1 MFSTLIP
8 ARRLVP
14 VLLLTLAGA
23 MTEGIGIVMLV
34 PLLAVLDA
42 GRGGGGGQASGMA
55 QQLAAISPGLG
66 TLLALFVCLVV
77 LRAIL
82 QQARAVAA
90 FRLEAR
96 LVDGLRARALSA
108 LLAAEW
114 RALAQ
119 MRQSDNRAL
128 LVTTI
133 DRAGSAVHQGLNA
146 VATLLNLAALGLA
159 ALLLSPLVALA
170 AVTGAGLIL
179 FAYRGLRRRARQIG
193 EAMGF
198 AYEDIYARLE
208 NVLGALRLIKSFGTE
223 DQAKARSAAA
233 FAGLRRAQLSY
244 IADTGRARIAL
255 QSGGALVLAG
265 LVWLA
270 IGYWHQSPLV
280 LLPLVALFA
289 RALPLIGALQD
300 SWQYW
305 SHDAP
310 AIQQAAR
317 LIQQAEA
324 QAEPRPDT
332 DAGPAPILR
341 RELRLEGVTLRHGSG
356 RIGLHA
362 VDCIIPARAITAIA
376 GPSGTGKTTLADVI
390 GGLLAPD
397 SGRVTIDGV
406 DLGRDALHAWRG
418 QVAYMQQEPLLF
430 GGTVRNNLVWA
441 APQADEDALHA
452 ALEQASARFVLDLPG
467 GLDCELGEGGRQLSG
482 GERQRLALVRAL
494 LRQPQLLVLDEPASA
509 LDPDNEAAV
518 AQAIARLRGTLTIV
532 VISHRGALAALADHT
547 IWLEAGRVS

>member
-1 MFSTLIP
+1 MIRTLIP
-8 ARRLVP
+8 LGRLVP
-14 VLLLTLAGA
+14 VLLVTFAGA

-34 PLLAVLDA
+34 PLLAVLGA
-42 GRGGGGGQASGMA
+42 GQGGGQASGMVG
-55 QQLAAISPGLG
+55 QLAAISPGLG
-66 TLLALFVCLVV
+66 SLLALFIGLVV

-82 QQARAVAA
+82 QQTRVVAA

-133 DRAGSAVHQGLNA
+133 DRAGTAVHQGCNA
-146 VATLLNLAALGLA
+146 LATLSHLT
-159 ALLLSPLVALA
+159 ALLLAAMILSPLIALA
-170 AVTGAGLIL
+170 AVAGAGLVL
-179 FAYRGLRRRARQIG
+179 FAYSGLRKRARLIG
-193 EAMGF
+193 ETLGL

-208 NVLGALRLIKSFGTE
+208 SVLGALRLIKSFGTE
-223 DQAKARSAAA
+223 EQAKARSAAA
-233 FAGLRRAQLSY
+233 FAGLRRAQLTY

-255 QSGGALVLAG
+255 QSGGALVLAAM
-265 LVWLA
+265 VWLA
-270 IGYWHQSPLV
+270 IGHWHLSPLV
-280 LLPLVALFA
+280 LLPLVALLA

-305 SHDAP
+305 AHDAP
-310 AIQQAAR
+310 AVEQAAR

-324 QAEPRPDT
+324 QAEARPDA
-332 DAGPAPILR
+332 DAGPAPILH

-362 VDCIIPARAITAIA
+362 VDCTVPARAITAIA
-376 GPSGTGKTTLADVI
+376 GPSGAGKTTLADVI

-397 SGRVTIDGV
+397 SGRVTIDGAE
-406 DLGRDALHAWRG
+406 LGRDGLRAWRG
-418 QVAYMQQEPLLF
+418 QVAYMQQEPVLF
-430 GGTVRNNLVWA
+430 GGTVRDNLLWA
-441 APQADEDALHA
+441 DPVADEATLHA
-452 ALEQASARFVLDLPG
+452 ALEQASARFVHDLPG

-482 GERQRLALVRAL
+482 GERQRLALARAL

-509 LDPDNEAAV
+509 LDPANEAAV
-518 AQAIARLRGTLTIV
+518 AQAIAGLRGALTIV

-547 IWLEAGRVS
+547 IQLDRGRAAA

>member
-8 ARRLVP
+8 ARRLFP

-34 PLLAVLDA
+34 PLLAVLGA
-42 GRGGGGGQASGMA
+42 GHGGGDQASGMVRE
-55 QQLAAISPGLG
+55 LAEISPGLG
-66 TLLALFVCLVV
+66 TLLALFVCLVI
-77 LRAIL
+77 LRAVL

-108 LLAAEW
+108 LMGAEW

-133 DRAGSAVHQGLNA
+133 DRAGTAVHQGCNA

-170 AVTGAGLIL
+170 ALTGAGLIL
-179 FAYRGLRRRARQIG
+179 FAYRGLRKRARDIG
-193 EAMGF
+193 EALGS
-198 AYEDIYARLE
+198 AYENIFAQLE
-208 NVLGALRLIKSFGTE
+208 NVLGALRLIKSFGIE
-223 DQAKARSAAA
+223 EQAKEQSATA
-233 FAGLRRAQLSY
+233 FAAMRRAQLSY
-244 IADTGRARIAL
+244 IADSGRARIFL
-255 QSGGALVLAG
+255 QSGAAAVLAG

-270 IGYWHQSPLV
+270 IGYWGQSPLV

-310 AIQQAAR
+310 AIEQAMR
-317 LIQQAEA
+317 LIEQTEA
-324 QAEPRPDT
+324 QAEPRPAT
-332 DAGPAPILR
+332 DGPAAVLHS
-341 RELRLEGVTLRHGSG
+341 ELRLEGVTLRHGSG
-356 RIGLHA
+356 RIGLHG
-362 VDCIIPARAITAIA
+362 VNCTFPARAITAIA
-376 GPSGTGKTTLADVI
+376 GPSGAGKTTLADVI

-397 SGRVTIDGV
+397 SGRVLIDGAE
-406 DLGRDALHAWRG
+406 LGRAALHAWRG
-418 QVAYMQQEPLLF
+418 QVAYMQQEPVLF
-430 GGTVRNNLVWA
+430 GGTVRENLLWA
-441 APQADEDALHA
+441 APQADEAALLA
-452 ALEQASARFVLDLPG
+452 ALEQASARFALDLPG
-467 GLDCELGEGGRQLSG
+467 GLECELGEGGRQLSG
-482 GERQRLALVRAL
+482 GERQRLALARAL
-494 LRQPQLLVLDEPASA
+494 LRNPQLLVLDEPASA
-509 LDPDNEAAV
+509 LDPENEAAV
-518 AQAIARLRGTLTIV
+518 ADAIARLRGVLTIV
-532 VISHRGALAALADHT
+532 VISHRGALAGLADHT
-547 IWLEAGRVS
+547 IRLHSGRTVQ